1 MCWTSWLLIY
11 RVKGVRVV
19 STANDSC
26 REFRREAQINE
37 KRTKMPCEN
46 EHEGERYD
54 VSRIRGA
61 EAGTSTLASA
71 CMGLY
76 VAGVAPMR
84 SSTRQPRIR
93 DSHRKKKND
102 TGTSRARAE
111 HEPSSRRRRGTK
123 IPAMHSSHQR
133 YNTRNEEPPLHY
145 LTFARIMA
153 VVARAFAAVLQMPSS
168 LFDTGIV
175 LGTFAPEFRCT
186 TRNICQRCH
195 LVTQAIFS

>member
-111 HEPSSRRRRGTK
+111 HETSSRRRRGTK

-133 YNTRNEEPPLHY
+133 YNTRNVQAGHCLSYLSQELWRWSLVLDCFCCRPPD
-145 LTFARIMA
+145 A
-153 VVARAFAAVLQMPSS
+153 LQ
-168 LFDTGIV
+168 FV
-175 LGTFAPEFRCT
+175 
-186 TRNICQRCH
+186 
-195 LVTQAIFS
+195 